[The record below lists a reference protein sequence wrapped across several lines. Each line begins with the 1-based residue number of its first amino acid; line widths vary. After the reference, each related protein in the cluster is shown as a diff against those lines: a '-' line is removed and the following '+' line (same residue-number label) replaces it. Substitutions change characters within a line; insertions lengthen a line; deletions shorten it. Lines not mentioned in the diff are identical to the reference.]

1 MTVADMIYTLEDIGI
16 SAEVIDFAIHTYGA
30 NFKTMKDILYW
41 KTGYRSFE
49 DYLEDEDDG
58 EPDYDLDEGFD
69 PYLGDYTWDC

>member
-1 MTVADMIYTLEDIGI
+1 MTVAEMIYALEDMGI
-16 SAEVIDFAIHTYGA
+16 HEDVIDFAINTYGA
-30 NFKTMKDILYW
+30 NIKTMEDILYW
-41 KTGYRSFE
+41 WTGYRTFE